1 MPSVVCTPETA
12 GGGIECAWG
21 KLKFEQRKENSSAT
35 KLESGVKFN
44 DRVSRLCKSK
54 EVLPMSRV
62 FRFQRRARDNIRLY
76 MTIRSRTDSSAPS
89 FIDMESGEDE
99 IEGVAPIMHGN

>member
-12 GGGIECAWG
+12 GGGIECAWV

-44 DRVSRLCKSK
+44 DRVSRLYKSK

-76 MTIRSRTDSSAPS
+76 MTIRSRTDSSAPAL
-89 FIDMESGEDE
+89 IDMERMRSKE
-99 IEGVAPIMHGN
+99 

>member
-12 GGGIECAWG
+12 GGGIEYAWG

-35 KLESGVKFN
+35 KLEAGVKFN

-62 FRFQRRARDNIRLY
+62 FRFQRRARDYIRLY
-76 MTIRSRTDSSAPS
+76 MTIRSRTGSSAPS
-89 FIDMESGEDE
+89 FIE
-99 IEGVAPIMHGN
+99 IERMRWRSSNHRNIMHGN